1 MTTTGSAPRGA
12 SRSGAPGSA
21 LPSASGHGPAD
32 SSRRTQPWLLQGP
45 VPGGLGVL
53 GFLAT
58 WEIVCRLGIVDT
70 RYIPT
75 ASSVLREA
83 LSYLGEPTFWSA
95 LGRTLTGWSIGLA
108 IAAVAAVLL
117 GILIGSSHLLR
128 ALTHSTIEFLR
139 PIPSVALIPL
149 AVLVYGTSLES
160 TLLLVVYA
168 SFWQILVQV
177 LYGVGDVDPVA
188 SDTARS
194 FRLSRST
201 RIRYLVWPSALPY
214 VITGLRLGAAVALI
228 LAVTGELV
236 IGGGGLGSLI
246 ALAQSGGA
254 VTKLYALILM
264 TGLLGVIIN
273 VGMRAVERRALSW
286 HISVRGELRS

>member
-1 MTTTGSAPRGA
+1 MTTTT
-12 SRSGAPGSA
+12 SGAVRR
-21 LPSASGHGPAD
+21 
-32 SSRRTQPWLLQGP
+32 SRPRLRSRLLRGP
-45 VPGGLGVL
+45 VLGLLGVV
-53 GFLAT
+53 GFLLT
-58 WEIVCRLGIVDT
+58 WEVVCRLDVVDR
-70 RYIPT
+70 RYIPA
-75 ASSVLREA
+75 ASSVLLEA
-83 LSYLGEPTFWSA
+83 AGYLGESDFWSA
-95 LGRTLTGWSIGLA
+95 LGRTLAGWSIGLA
-108 IAAVAAVLL
+108 IAATAAVLA
-117 GILIGSSHLLR
+117 GIIIGSNTFLR

-149 AVLVYGTSLES
+149 AVLVYGTSLRS
-160 TLLLVVYA
+160 TLLLVIYA

-194 FRLSRST
+194 LRLSRGA
-201 RIRYLVWPSALPY
+201 RVRYLVWPTALPY

-254 VTKLYALILM
+254 VTQLYALILM
-264 TGLLGVIIN
+264 TGLLGVLIN
-273 VGMRAVERRALSW
+273 VGMRALERRTLGW
-286 HISVRGELRS
+286 HISVRGELS

>member
-1 MTTTGSAPRGA
+1 MTRPTSDQGGGGSERP
-12 SRSGAPGSA
+12 
-21 LPSASGHGPAD
+21 ASGPPRAPA
-32 SSRRTQPWLLQGP
+32 STARGGSRRSPAWLLRGP
-45 VPGGLGVL
+45 VPGTLGVL
-53 GFLAT
+53 AFLAT
-58 WEIVCRLGIVDT
+58 WEILCRSGVLDT

-75 ASSVLREA
+75 ASSVLLAALDYVGEA
-83 LSYLGEPTFWSA
+83 DFWSA

-108 IAAVAAVLL
+108 VAAAAAVLI
-117 GILIGSSHLLR
+117 GILIGSSELLR

-194 FRLSRST
+194 FRLSRSA
-201 RIRYLVWPSALPY
+201 RVRYLVWPSALPF

-228 LAVTGELV
+228 LAVTAELV

-254 VTKLYALILM
+254 VTQLYALILM
-264 TGLLGVIIN
+264 TGLLGVLIN
-273 VGMRAVERRALSW
+273 VGMRALERRTLSW
-286 HISVRGELRS
+286 HISVRGELAS